1 MNARVSAITWI
12 LLGSTACGF
21 APQTAAVT
29 TGDDA
34 AAAQLD
40 APGPI
45 VGDDARVFMD
55 APPVQVAPFCD
66 PTDTQL
72 VACYRFENNLTDDS
86 SHHNNGTAT
95 ETYATGKAGKAVVVG
110 TSNGID
116 IADSASFDV
125 SDLTIEAWISPST
138 IPTGT
143 NRAGILDCDG
153 QYGFFLHPNGDLIC
167 TAGSSVTAQAQIQ
180 ANHWTHVACT
190 HANNTVSIYADGQL
204 ITSGAATALPTG
216 STSGIT
222 LGGNN
227 PANGGSPLDGMLDQ
241 VRLFGVGRTAQQ
253 ICADAGKT
261 DCT

>member
-1 MNARVSAITWI
+1 LAITWF
-12 LLGSTACGF
+12 LVGSACGF
-21 APQTAAVT
+21 APHAASDV

-34 AAAQLD
+34 AVPAQSDAA
-40 APGPI
+40 APTI
-45 VGDDARVFMD
+45 DDAAVVQSD
-55 APPVQVAPFCD
+55 AAPQAVFCD
-66 PTDTQL
+66 ATDTQL

-86 SHHNNGTAT
+86 SHHNDGSAT
-95 ETYATGKAGKAVVVG
+95 ETYANGKAGKAVVIG
-110 TSNGID
+110 TTNGID
-116 IADSASFDV
+116 IANSASFDV
-125 SDLTIEAWISPST
+125 ADLTIEAWISPST

-167 TAGSSVTAQAQIQ
+167 TAGSSVTAQANIQ
-180 ANHWTHVACT
+180 PNHWTHVACT
-190 HANNTVSIYADGQL
+190 HANGMVSIYADGQL

-253 ICADAGKT
+253 ICSDAGKT
-261 DCT
+261 SC